1 MLRYKKTVYKLLWIS
16 LLMVSFCAPFSY
28 VTAVRL
34 IKGPYATDGIPFYP
48 FVTVRVIIGPEATKA
63 VTVRL
68 VPVKTVVFL
77 DFSLNPCVY
86 IWEHREERRVV
97 IDKLRAFLS
106 FLPLTVTNDSRNCSP
121 F

>member
-1 MLRYKKTVYKLLWIS
+1 
-16 LLMVSFCAPFSY
+16 MVSFCAPFSY

-68 VPVKTVVFL
+68 VPVSRF
-77 DFSLNPCVY
+77 FPESLCLY
-86 IWEHREERRVV
+86 LGAQGRETSC
-97 IDKLRAFLS
+97 D
-106 FLPLTVTNDSRNCSP
+106 
-121 F
+121 

>member
-16 LLMVSFCAPFSY
+16 LLMVLFCAPFSY

-77 DFSLNPCVY
+77 DFSLNHCVY
-86 IWEHREERRVV
+86 IWEHWEERRVV

-106 FLPLTVTNDSRNCSP
+106 FLPLTVTNDNRNCSP